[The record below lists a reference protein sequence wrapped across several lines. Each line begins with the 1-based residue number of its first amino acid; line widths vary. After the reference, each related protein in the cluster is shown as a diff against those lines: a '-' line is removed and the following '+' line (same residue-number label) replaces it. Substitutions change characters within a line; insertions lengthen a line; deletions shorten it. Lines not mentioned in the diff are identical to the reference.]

1 MVYKIIYFLSDKEKV
16 VRKARLYK
24 KIVKLDVKDN
34 LFLNFQLTKKRSDLA
49 KVVKKA
55 RLDKKIFKYGVQV
68 NWFINFQLHKK
79 RSD

>member
-24 KIVKLDVKDN
+24 QIIKYDVKDN
-34 LFLNFQLTKKRSDLA
+34 LFLDFQLAKKRSDLA
-49 KVVKKA
+49 KVFRKV
-55 RLDKKIFKYGVQV
+55 RLDKKIFKYGVQD
-68 NWFINFQLHKK
+68 NWFINFQLNKK